1 MAAPAPESCPFCT
14 IAASFPPHPPAT
26 PHAAPAAPLDPP
38 THIILSTPYVLAFL
52 DIQPLTRG
60 HVLVCPRAHA
70 ERLTDLTPAQSGG
83 IGAWLPV
90 VARAVV
96 KVVGVADFNVVQNN
110 GVHAA
115 QVVPHVHYHIIPR
128 PSSEEREK
136 VLAGAEGRWLL
147 SRYGD
152 GVRSELDDEEG
163 AAVAARIRGEVAREV
178 AAGGAGGME
187 GVVALL

>member
-1 MAAPAPESCPFCT
+1 MAAPASNPDSCPFCT
-14 IAASFPPHPPAT
+14 IAASFPPHPPSS

-38 THIILSTPYVLAFL
+38 THIILATPHVMAFL

-60 HVLVCPRAHA
+60 HVLVCPRAHK

-96 KVVGVADFNVVQNN
+96 KVVGVGDFNVVQNN
-110 GVHAA
+110 GWCLCSPSVYVCVCWRRADGESGVRWAGVHAA

-136 VLAGAEGRWLL
+136 LLAGAEGRWLL
-147 SRYGD
+147 SR
-152 GVRSELDDEEG
+152 LDLN
-163 AAVAARIRGEVAREV
+163 
-178 AAGGAGGME
+178 
-187 GVVALL
+187 ALER